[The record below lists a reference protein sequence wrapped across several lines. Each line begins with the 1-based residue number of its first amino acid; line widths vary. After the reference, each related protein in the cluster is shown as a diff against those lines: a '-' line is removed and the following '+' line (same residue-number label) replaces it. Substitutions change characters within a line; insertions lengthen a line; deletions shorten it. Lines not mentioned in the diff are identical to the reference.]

1 MRIQAIVLPIIVWS
15 LYYSLGKK
23 KSSNSL
29 NVIVEVLPIT
39 DGKIVSRDQ
48 AKRNLH
54 KIRENNAKRK
64 IENVLFDKF
73 WYINREQ
80 KQRRERIRRQKDEEK
95 KTRLQ
100 QEIEKR
106 SRQEKLEKVLGITRG
121 RNTNYLTTKSQ
132 VNLKESINL
141 VTEDDFH
148 HS

>member
-80 KQRRERIRRQKDEEK
+80 K
-95 KTRLQ
+95 
-100 QEIEKR
+100 
-106 SRQEKLEKVLGITRG
+106 
-121 RNTNYLTTKSQ
+121 
-132 VNLKESINL
+132 
-141 VTEDDFH
+141 
-148 HS
+148 